1 MGSLDNRISRL
12 ERNRPPEEDPEADLK
27 WAVTRDIL
35 NEFAAL
41 KASRATSSWRGG
53 DPMIRIEPEDIP
65 GKILGE
71 GYTTGQMMELA
82 VRCVFEREHEI
93 APDILDSDATEDLIE
108 RWTIYMRELAI
119 TSGWDP
125 DKVEDTD

>member
-1 MGSLDNRISRL
+1 MGSIDNRISRL
-12 ERNRPPEEDPEADLK
+12 ERNRPPEGDPEADLK
-27 WAVTRDIL
+27 WAVSRDIL
-35 NEFAAL
+35 AEFARL
-41 KASRATSSWRGG
+41 KASRATNSWRGG
-53 DPMIRIEPEDIP
+53 DPMVRIEPEDIP

-82 VRCVFEREHEI
+82 VRRVFERENSLICLLDLETLE
-93 APDILDSDATEDLIE
+93 DIIE

-119 TSGWDP
+119 TSGWDW